1 MKLHSIL
8 FVCMG
13 NICHSLSAHA
23 VFLHRVR
30 TPGASSS
37 RRPAVWAGV
46 LAGLL
51 VIGLPLPG
59 FAWGT
64 QGHQVIASLAY
75 AQLTPAARKEVDR
88 LLALEPGETLG
99 SISTW
104 ADEHRNPSTG
114 ARHYVNFPRDSCT
127 FDAQRDCPDGH
138 CVVGAIEREMAVLVS
153 NASDESRLKALK
165 YVVHLVGDVHQP
177 LHAGYLDD
185 KGGNTVQLQAFMR
198 GTNLHAL
205 WDSGLI
211 RSLEQ
216 DTDTMVQRL
225 LLRSLPV
232 ATRNGSA
239 AQAAEESCRI
249 VGTPGFYPARKVGMD
264 YIEHFKPTME
274 QRLAQAGV
282 RLAGMLNRVFR

>member
-13 NICHSLSAHA
+13 SICRSLSAHA
-23 VFLHRVR
+23 VFLHWVKA
-30 TPGASSS
+30 PCLSSY

-46 LAGLL
+46 LAGLFA
-51 VIGLPLPG
+51 IGMPLPV
-59 FAWGT
+59 FAWGI
-64 QGHQVIASLAY
+64 QGHQVIAGLAQ
-75 AQLTPAARKEVDR
+75 AQLTPKARKEVDR
-88 LLALEPGETLG
+88 LLALEPGETLE

-114 ARHYVNFPRDSCT
+114 AWHYVNFPRDSCT
-127 FDAQRDCPDGH
+127 YDALRDCPDGR
-138 CVVGAIEREMAVLVS
+138 CVVGAIERNMAVLAS
-153 NASDESRLKALK
+153 NDSDENRLKALK

-185 KGGNTVQLQAFMR
+185 KGGNTYQLQAFMR

-211 RSLEQ
+211 RHLEQ

-225 LLRSLPV
+225 LHRSLP
-232 ATRNGSA
+232 AASRNGSA
-239 AQAAEESCRI
+239 VQAAEESCRI
-249 VGTPGFYPARKVGMD
+249 VGTAGFYPPRKVSMD
-264 YIEHFKPTME
+264 YIEHFTPTME
-274 QRLAQAGV
+274 QRLTLAGA
-282 RLAGMLNRVFR
+282 RLAGMLNRILR